1 MEIINGKN
9 IMIVSFDGI
18 LGYDFEYE
26 LYIETNC
33 AKLIDLHTGIVYVG
47 KINSIEQKNNMDSS
61 RIYSKECYIELI
73 NPKVKEI
80 RKLCER

>member
-1 MEIINGKN
+1 
-9 IMIVSFDGI
+9 MIVSFDGI
-18 LGYDFEYE
+18 VGYDFEYE
-26 LYIETNC
+26 LYNEIYV
-33 AKLIDLHTGIVYVG
+33 KLIDLHTGIVYVG
-47 KINSIEQKNNMDSS
+47 QINSIEQKNNMNSS